1 MSERDEVG
9 RRESAPYG
17 QAEPPPTPEPSV
29 GTYTAGKVP
38 GVWYEDG
45 VAHSP
50 PAEGQVGGRGPR
62 PFVNDAA
69 AQDSPVHPDALR
81 PGEAPP
87 RPLDARPEP
96 ADAVAGVG
104 ATPRRGDTSL
114 MPGDAP
120 PATAP
125 PRRSGADRPP
135 PRPKRPRRF
144 RPWRIVLA
152 LPILLLAGLVTIAV
166 IAWSRIDKVDA
177 IPDDPGGA
185 VSASQVYMLVGS
197 DSRAELSDEERSE
210 LGTGSPT
217 SQLADTIML
226 LYIPN
231 DGDPALI
238 SIPRDS
244 LVDIPG
250 QGTNRIN
257 AAYSFGGPQLLVQ
270 TVQQNT
276 GVAIDDYVQIGL
288 GGFANIVDAL
298 GGVDLCLDQAIADD
312 KAHIDLPAGCQ
323 TLDGPN
329 ALGYARAR
337 QFDPRSDLGRV
348 ERQREIVGAIADQ
361 TLSLDT
367 FVNPLKLTRLGL
379 ASGDALTIDEGT
391 GPLALGNFALTMGR
405 LVGDGNTLT
414 VPLGNVGNTVEW
426 HPEDA
431 PRLWAALQAGEPI
444 PDDLLNAEQ

>member
-1 MSERDEVG
+1 ML
-9 RRESAPYG
+9 
-17 QAEPPPTPEPSV
+17 
-29 GTYTAGKVP
+29 
-38 GVWYEDG
+38 W
-45 VAHSP
+45 
-50 PAEGQVGGRGPR
+50 
-62 PFVNDAA
+62 
-69 AQDSPVHPDALR
+69 
-81 PGEAPP
+81 
-87 RPLDARPEP
+87 
-96 ADAVAGVG
+96 
-104 ATPRRGDTSL
+104 
-114 MPGDAP
+114 
-120 PATAP
+120 
-125 PRRSGADRPP
+125 
-135 PRPKRPRRF
+135 
-144 RPWRIVLA
+144 
-152 LPILLLAGLVTIAV
+152 LPILLLAGLVTIAA
-166 IAWSRIDKVDA
+166 IAWGRIEKVDA
-177 IPDDPGGA
+177 IPDDAGGA

-197 DSRAELSDEERSE
+197 DSRQDLSDEERSE
-210 LGTGSPT
+210 LGTGSVT

-250 QGTNRIN
+250 HGTSRIN

-298 GGVDLCLDQAIADD
+298 GGVDLCLDQAIQDD
-312 KAHIDLPAGCQ
+312 KAHINLPEGCQ

-361 TLSLDT
+361 TLSLGT

-379 ASGDALTIDEGT
+379 AGGDALTIDEDT
-391 GPLALGNFALTMGR
+391 GPLALANFALTMGR

-431 PRLWAALQAGEPI
+431 PRLWSVMQAGEPI
-444 PDDLLNAEQ
+444 PEDLLNAGQ